1 MPERHDA
8 PELSVIV
15 CTRNRA
21 AKLSRLLASLVRQR
35 RLHEV
40 RWEIVVVDNAS
51 SDATRAVVHGW
62 TAVGAVPIR
71 YLFESRVGLCVAR
84 NRGVRATAAPLL
96 AFTDDDVVADS
107 EWLVELLGAH
117 RTGCCDVVGGRIRV
131 AGAEPLPSWLD
142 RSLLGCLGEL
152 DLGDEPVPFDGR
164 QTYPFGANM
173 LFRRERLERAG
184 GFDERLGRVGEGRR
198 WREVIKGEEQVL
210 VARILRAGGR
220 AMYAPGAVVEHR
232 VERCH
237 LLRSHFRRL
246 YFAAG
251 YQEIVLA
258 RSSGRD
264 ATPPSGVACAK
275 ALFWFAKLRAQ
286 RGADAAFRRQLNAI
300 HLLGML
306 AGRMDASLHSRAS
319 AR

>member
-1 MPERHDA
+1 LDD
-8 PELSVIV
+8 
-15 CTRNRA
+15 
-21 AKLSRLLASLVRQR
+21 
-35 RLHEV
+35 V
-40 RWEIVVVDNAS
+40 RWEVVVVDNAS
-51 SDATRAVVHGW
+51 SDATRAVVEGW
-62 TAVGAVPIR
+62 TALGALPIR
-71 YLFESRVGLCVAR
+71 YVFESRVGLCVAR
-84 NRGVRATAAPLL
+84 NRGVRATTAPLL
-96 AFTDDDVVADS
+96 AFTDDDVVTDS
-107 EWLVELLGAH
+107 DWLAELLDAQ

-131 AGAEPLPSWLD
+131 AGEDPFPSWLD

-173 LFRRERLERAG
+173 LFRREWLERAG

-237 LLRSHFRRL
+237 LQRGHFRRL

-251 YQEIVLA
+251 YQEIALA
-258 RSSGRD
+258 GSSGRD
-264 ATPPSGVACAK
+264 ATPPSRVACAK

-286 RGADAAFRRQLNAI
+286 RGADAAFRRQLNAL

-306 AGRMDASLHSRAS
+306 AGSRDASVQFKTSPR
-319 AR
+319 